1 MGGLVMLEKSELE
14 GKRVLIVDD
23 EPDVLEVL
31 EESLKVCHVEV
42 ASSFEKAKE
51 LLETQNFDIAILDI
65 MGVDGYRLLEIAVRK
80 DIPAVMLTAH
90 AFTPDNL
97 VRSIKEGAASYLPKE
112 EMPRIAEFLIDV
124 LEARKKGISPWEP
137 WAEKLPSSYFEKRFG
152 AMWRASDKKFLDQF
166 RENLRPR
173 VKGHGKSD

>member
-1 MGGLVMLEKSELE
+1 MLEKSELE

-31 EESLKVCHVEV
+31 EESLKMCHVAV

-51 LLETQNFDIAILDI
+51 LLETQNFDIAVLDI
-65 MGVDGYRLLEIAVRK
+65 MGVDGYRLLEMAVRK

-97 VRSIKEGAASYLPKE
+97 VRSGTEFQIERVESWL
-112 EMPRIAEFLIDV
+112 MP
-124 LEARKKGISPWEP
+124 
-137 WAEKLPSSYFEKRFG
+137 
-152 AMWRASDKKFLDQF
+152 
-166 RENLRPR
+166 
-173 VKGHGKSD
+173 